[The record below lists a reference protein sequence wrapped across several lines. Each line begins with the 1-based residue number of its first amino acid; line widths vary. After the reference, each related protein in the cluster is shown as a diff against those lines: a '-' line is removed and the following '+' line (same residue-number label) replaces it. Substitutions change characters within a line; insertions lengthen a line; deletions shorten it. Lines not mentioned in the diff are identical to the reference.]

1 MSDDHITIS
10 TYQFLKR
17 FPNTEA
23 ARIYLEARRWP
34 QGTICPSCGCV
45 ERIQPCKRSGIL
57 GYYRCLNCETV
68 FTVRTGTIFERSHV
82 PLDKWLYAMYLA
94 ATARKGISSIQLSKE
109 LGVTQKTAWFML
121 QRLREACGN
130 DKDDDDSNGFLQGIV
145 EADETYLGGK
155 EANKHAHK
163 KLNMG
168 RGAVGKTGVLGMRER
183 NGHVKAVVLNGT
195 SAPEI
200 LGHITPCLPRL

>member
-1 MSDDHITIS
+1 MNDKITIS

-17 FPNTEA
+17 FPNADA

-34 QGTICPSCGCV
+34 QGAICPACGCI
-45 ERIQPCKRSGIL
+45 ERIQPCKRSGTL
-57 GYYRCLNCETV
+57 GYYRCLSCEVV

-82 PLDKWLYAMYLA
+82 PLDKWLYAMYLM

-130 DKDDDDSNGFLQGIV
+130 DKDDDDDSNGFLQGIV

-155 EANKHAHK
+155 EANKHEHK

-168 RGAVGKTGVLGMRER
+168 PGAVGKTGVLG
-183 NGHVKAVVLNGT
+183 
-195 SAPEI
+195 I
-200 LGHITPCLPRL
+200 